1 MAFTVRNGFNSI
13 PYSLFL
19 GQKMKKYLSILLI
32 LISLQFSFATETLV
46 STEKILKILENPVSI
61 TSSKDNEI
69 KFLKEKLFQQKVKK
83 EKFDA
88 FTTNALAGSYLAKFK
103 ERNDP
108 KDLLKAGELL
118 EEIQEKEPSFNR
130 IYLNLYFYN
139 SNLHNFREASQAIEN
154 EIRLRGKNYLH
165 AYAFDAFRELGEIEK
180 AKMHLAKVEAK
191 EDFFYLARLA
201 ALQDFEGNGGKSFET
216 MLKAEKIL
224 LNDKHKIY
232 PKSNLAWC
240 YYRLADLSGHTGNP
254 KLAVEYLFKGLEI
267 EVNAGLLDAIGWI
280 VYKEDKNL
288 KLAHKIYETALLW
301 GAEPETYLMLSEIQ
315 KNLGNLEDSQKLEEN
330 FIFIAENS
338 DEKLNGWFDRPL
350 AFLYSENSAKIDLA
364 LKLAQR
370 DFKRR
375 PTRESLDCL
384 SLVYLNKGELEL
396 AKEFSEKALALSK
409 EPSVLLHSAMISSKL
424 NEENSCKKWQMAFEE
439 AYELTFSEIEE
450 IRTQIEKCQ
459 N

>member
-1 MAFTVRNGFNSI
+1 
-13 PYSLFL
+13 
-19 GQKMKKYLSILLI
+19 MKKYLSILLI
-32 LISLQFSFATETLV
+32 LISLQLSFSKEPLV
-46 STEKILKILENPVSI
+46 QAEKILKILETPASI
-61 TSSKDNEI
+61 TSSQDNEI
-69 KFLKEKLFQQKVKK
+69 QFLEDKLFQQKVKK

-88 FTTNALAGSYLAKFK
+88 FTTNALAGSFLAKFK
-103 ERNDP
+103 EKNDP
-108 KDLLKAGELL
+108 KDLLKAGKLL
-118 EEIQEKEPSFNR
+118 EEIRQKEPSFNR

-139 SNLHNFREASQAIEN
+139 SNIHNFKGASEAIEN

-165 AYAFDAFRELGEIEK
+165 AYAFDAFRELGEIEI
-180 AKMHLAKVEAK
+180 AKKHLAKVEAK
-191 EDFFYLARLA
+191 EDFFYLTRLA
-201 ALQDFEGNGGKSFET
+201 ALQDFEGSGGKAFET

-240 YYRLADLSGHTGNP
+240 YFRLADLSGHTGNP
-254 KLAVEYLFKGLEI
+254 KLAVEFLFKGLAI

-288 KLAHKIYETALLW
+288 ELAHKIYETSLLW

-315 KNLGNLEDSQKLEEN
+315 RNLGKLEDSKKSEEN

-350 AFLYSENSAKIDLA
+350 ALIYSEDSNKINLA
-364 LKLAQR
+364 LKLAKR
-370 DFKRR
+370 DFERR
-375 PTRESLDCL
+375 PTRESFDCL
-384 SLVYLNKGELEL
+384 SYVYLQKGDLKL
-396 AKEFSEKALALSK
+396 AKEFSEKALKLSK

-424 NEENSCKKWQMAFEE
+424 NEAKSCEKWQMAFEE
-439 AYELTFSEIEE
+439 AYELTFSEVEE
-450 IRTQIEKCQ
+450 IQQQIDKCQ